1 MLKPTTS
8 CANCYKEFPHL
19 KALNDLIPDLEVVGV
34 AADYDYRAVERV
46 VAAQGLSWRQAHD
59 DDASVRDLFRISF
72 FPSSILVAPDG
83 TIAAKNLRGERLV
96 SGFENAMLAWE
107 DRQVAAAAPPAVES
121 IGGVAA
127 ESSLG
132 KTFNMC

>member
-1 MLKPTTS
+1 MFMLKPTTS

-46 VAAQGLSWRQAHD
+46 VAAQGLSWRQVHD
-59 DDASVRDLFRISF
+59 NDASVRDLFRISF

-107 DRQVAAAAPPAVES
+107 DRQVAAAATQP
-121 IGGVAA
+121 
-127 ESSLG
+127 SSP
-132 KTFNMC
+132 

>member
-46 VAAQGLSWRQAHD
+46 VAARGLSWRQVHD
-59 DDASVRDLFRISF
+59 NDASVRDLFRISF

-107 DRQVAAAAPPAVES
+107 DRQVAAAAPQP
-121 IGGVAA
+121 
-127 ESSLG
+127 SSP
-132 KTFNMC
+132 

>member
-1 MLKPTTS
+1 M
-8 CANCYKEFPHL
+8 
-19 KALNDLIPDLEVVGV
+19 VGV

-59 DDASVRDLFRISF
+59 DDVSVRDLFRISF